1 LRLTTPGGARLL
13 ATVTHLHHL
22 TPDAAIR
29 DRQAQALLA
38 WLEAAPATDAQVVV
52 GDFNAPPDEPAYAR
66 MAAAGFR
73 SAFREANGTEPGVTW
88 PTGLIRE
95 VPEDDPPRC
104 LDYVWLRG
112 AITAPACR
120 QVFDRPDADDPTL
133 YPTDH
138 VGLAASL
145 EVGG

>member
-1 LRLTTPGGARLL
+1 VVYAVEQDRVIAAGGANRY
-13 ATVTHLHHL
+13 
-22 TPDAAIR
+22 AIH
-29 DRQAQALLA
+29 
-38 WLEAAPATDAQVVV
+38 
-52 GDFNAPPDEPAYAR
+52 
-66 MAAAGFR
+66 AGFR
-73 SAFREANGTEPGVTW
+73 SAFREANGAEPGVTW